1 MLLDGSAE
9 SQHLIKAEHLI
20 YLCFALWNN
29 FISRNVKEAMRG
41 TAIGNSILTNKD
53 LVGDLKVTKNLGKR
67 DDGDINDTAKAVAAS
82 TVAAAHSLMTSM

>member
-41 TAIGNSILTNKD
+41 IAIVNSFLTNKD

-67 DDGDINDTAKAVAAS
+67 DDVSWRVPGQAQC
-82 TVAAAHSLMTSM
+82 

>member
-20 YLCFALWNN
+20 YLCFVLWNN

-41 TAIGNSILTNKD
+41 TAIVNSILTNKD

-67 DDGDINDTAKAVAAS
+67 DDVSWRVPGQAQC
-82 TVAAAHSLMTSM
+82 